1 MLVST
6 SKHCRNST
14 KEAWNMSSINPGIYS
29 WRESFTQGLPKRFKA
44 VFETTAKNSLLKQVN
59 TRLLIFNDRLYNLS
73 NGTWRNLDTKGAQAD
88 SVQMAA
94 AAAELL
100 QASNI
105 SHCVLLLLPAHEF
118 LATTVTLPGVGRD
131 SMKAALQLQSHT
143 LLPGYEADLV
153 LAVNIHEHKPD
164 SPDVA
169 IWITEHRMNELFN
182 AFSDQN
188 LLLAAIMPRML
199 APAATCGDVVIE
211 DSDLH
216 TLTRIRYRHGVVLR
230 WLQTS
235 RTDLEQD
242 SFLQQWQE
250 LSIAADVDDAD
261 SLEFASAEDYLA
273 MAEKIVPDR
282 EYSFIPAGAETLKSQ
297 LQKGKRIGTIAAAAA
312 LAVLI
317 GFLPFLMQSIQA
329 RSLLATLER
338 QQESADSARSDR
350 AVVRAFEQEW
360 GAFTEFPRQDLNST
374 LLTLQE
380 IISPG
385 VLASLE
391 IDEGFIK
398 LEGDSPDPQSL
409 LERLEQTDIFTEV
422 DFARATSNT
431 RYFIDLRL
439 STVDFPAYKQRYFPD
454 AR

>member
-1 MLVST
+1 
-6 SKHCRNST
+6 
-14 KEAWNMSSINPGIYS
+14 MSSINPGIYS
-29 WRESFTQGLPKRFKA
+29 WRERLTQGLPERFKT
-44 VFETTAKNSLLKQVN
+44 VFETSAKNSLLKQVN
-59 TRLLIFNDRLYNLS
+59 TILLVFNNRLYNLS
-73 NGTWRNLDTKGAQAD
+73 NGTWHTLDSKGVHAD
-88 SVQMAA
+88 PLQMAA

-105 SHCVLLLLPAHEF
+105 SHGVLLLLPAHEF

-131 SMKAALQLQSHT
+131 SMKAALQLQSHA
-143 LLPGYEADLV
+143 LLPGYEADLA

-169 IWITEHRMNELFN
+169 IWITEQRMNELFS
-182 AFSDQN
+182 AFSDKN
-188 LLLAAIMPRML
+188 MLLAAIMPRML
-199 APAATCGDVVIE
+199 APAAAFDDVVIE
-211 DSDLH
+211 DSDLN
-216 TLTRIRYRHGVVLR
+216 TISRIHYRHGVVVS

-235 RTDLEQD
+235 RMDLQQD
-242 SFLQQWQE
+242 AFLQQWEQ
-250 LSIAADVDDAD
+250 LSNSADVDEAD
-261 SLEFASAEDYLA
+261 SLEFSSAEHYLA
-273 MAEKIVPDR
+273 VAEKIVADR
-282 EYSFIPAGAETLKSQ
+282 EYSFIPAGAEALKSQ
-297 LQKGKRIGTIAAAAA
+297 LQKGKRMGLLASAAV

-317 GFLPFLMQSIQA
+317 GFVPFLMQSIQA

-338 QQESADSARSDR
+338 QQEMAESARSDR
-350 AVVRAFEQEW
+350 AVVRAFEQQW
-360 GAFTEFPRQDLNST
+360 GAFTEFPRQDLSNT

-380 IISPG
+380 VISPG

-439 STVDFPAYKQRYFPD
+439 STVDFPAYKQRYFSD
-454 AR
+454 VR

>member
-1 MLVST
+1 
-6 SKHCRNST
+6 
-14 KEAWNMSSINPGIYS
+14 MSLINPGIYS
-29 WRESFTQGLPKRFKA
+29 WRENLIQGLPERFKA
-44 VFETTAKNSLLKQVN
+44 VFETSAKNSLLKQVN
-59 TRLLIFNDRLYNLS
+59 ILLLVFNDRLYNLS
-73 NGTWRNLDTKGAQAD
+73 NGSWRTLDIDGSRAD
-88 SVQMAA
+88 PVQMAA

-100 QASNI
+100 QASSI
-105 SHCVLLLLPAHEF
+105 SHGILLLLPANEF
-118 LATTVTLPGVGRD
+118 LATTVTMPGVGRD
-131 SMKAALQLQSHT
+131 SMKAALQLQAHA
-143 LLPGYEADLV
+143 LLPGYEPELA

-169 IWITEHRMNELFN
+169 IWITEQRMNELFK
-182 AFSDQN
+182 AFADKN
-188 LLLAAIMPRML
+188 MLLAAIMPRML
-199 APAATCGDVVIE
+199 ASAAAAGDVVIE

-216 TLTRIRYRHGVVLR
+216 TVSRIHYRDGVILS

-235 RTDLEQD
+235 RMDLQQD
-242 SFLQQWQE
+242 DFLQQWQQ
-250 LSIAADVDDAD
+250 LSSAEDVGEAG
-261 SLEFASAEDYLA
+261 LREFREAEDYLSVSEQSVA
-273 MAEKIVPDR
+273 DR
-282 EYSFIPAGAETLKSQ
+282 EYSFIPAGAEALKSQ
-297 LQKGKRIGTIAAAAA
+297 LQKGKRIGMLAIAAV
-312 LAVLI
+312 LVMLI
-317 GFLPFLMQSIQA
+317 GFVPFLMQSIQA

-338 QQESADSARSDR
+338 QQDVAESARSDR

-360 GAFTEFPRQDLNST
+360 GAFTEFPRQDLTNT

-380 IISPG
+380 VISPG

-391 IDEGFIK
+391 VDEGFIK

-409 LERLEQTDIFTEV
+409 LERLEQTAIFTEV

>member
-1 MLVST
+1 
-6 SKHCRNST
+6 
-14 KEAWNMSSINPGIYS
+14 MSSINPGIYS
-29 WRESFTQGLPKRFKA
+29 WRERLTQGLPERFKT
-44 VFETTAKNSLLKQVN
+44 VFETSAKNSLLKQVN
-59 TRLLIFNDRLYNLS
+59 TILLVFNNRLYNLS
-73 NGTWRNLDTKGAQAD
+73 NGTWHSLDSKGVHAD
-88 SVQMAA
+88 PLQMAA

-105 SHCVLLLLPAHEF
+105 SHGVLLLLPAHEF

-131 SMKAALQLQSHT
+131 SMKAALQLQSHA
-143 LLPGYEADLV
+143 LLPGYEADLA

-169 IWITEHRMNELFN
+169 IWITEQRMNELFS
-182 AFSDQN
+182 AFSDKN
-188 LLLAAIMPRML
+188 MLLAAIMPRML
-199 APAATCGDVVIE
+199 APAAAFDDVVIE
-211 DSDLH
+211 DSDLN
-216 TLTRIRYRHGVVLR
+216 TISRIHYRHGVVVS

-235 RTDLEQD
+235 RMDLQQD
-242 SFLQQWQE
+242 AFLQQWEQ
-250 LSIAADVDDAD
+250 LSNSADVDEAD
-261 SLEFASAEDYLA
+261 SLEFSSAEHYLA
-273 MAEKIVPDR
+273 VAEKIVADR
-282 EYSFIPAGAETLKSQ
+282 EYSFIPAGAEALKRQ
-297 LQKGKRIGTIAAAAA
+297 LQKGKRMGLLASAAV

-317 GFLPFLMQSIQA
+317 GFVPFLMQSIQA

-338 QQESADSARSDR
+338 QQEMAESARSDR
-350 AVVRAFEQEW
+350 AVVRAFEQQW
-360 GAFTEFPRQDLNST
+360 GAFTEFPRQDLSNT

-380 IISPG
+380 VISPG

-439 STVDFPAYKQRYFPD
+439 STVDFPAYKQRYFSD
-454 AR
+454 VR